1 MNPALSNLMYK
12 FLFLLFPFTLFAQK
26 DTLQEVRVKG
36 IRSELTGDPLKKV
49 FQVGANLTNLGGNL
63 YDVLSNIPSI
73 YVTSDGNVNYRGN
86 QNLTI
91 YFDGMP
97 AGILSS
103 SRANALSLFPAD
115 QIDRIEIMANPGANY
130 SAEGS
135 AGILNI
141 ILKKGTK
148 TESLRLNSN
157 LGTND
162 KYALSATFAKGF
174 KRWTHLVEVNLRQNV
189 RNNYQNLYREN
200 PSAFGFSQITQT
212 TNEINRDYNQ
222 SIRLHSLYSFS
233 KERTLGISFVGR
245 LSSDHNSEVRY
256 NQSEFTY
263 AADRY
268 YARDGDKQGMDKGF
282 DLNLSYTPSS
292 HGKIDF
298 LWIHNQGSDA
308 NQFYQHYFYGDFD
321 TPNPNISVR
330 NERSSAASANS
341 TFLLQGDWNKS
352 FSKKLSLDYG
362 FKLNSRFFENSF
374 KYEKQKEGIYLE
386 DGIRSNG
393 FNYQEHIQAAYVS
406 MAAKS
411 KWVDVN
417 AGLRTEATE
426 IAGGVQQSYVN
437 VFPSLS
443 IWHAISPSQSISFAL
458 SSRISRPSYKSL
470 NPFVSYADPL
480 NLNAGN
486 PALRPEKAVLLAFSH
501 VKDAMTLSV
510 SNSLFYR
517 EITGLVGRVRTFLGG
532 DTTLTRYENISQ
544 SRAWGFENVSTWSVS
559 NAYKITLSSSLYQTD
574 LQGLINGTEVA
585 ENRWSW
591 NSRLNQQWKWKNQW
605 SAQISGIYQ
614 SSQINTLGIIQ
625 PNYTV
630 DVGMKKELG
639 RLTINARIN
648 DLFNTQKTIYDS
660 RPFGFV
666 SDLERKKETR
676 IYYIG
681 FSYKFESKKLK
692 EARERKRVNEEE
704 VDIED

>member
-1 MNPALSNLMYK
+1 MHK
-12 FLFLLFPFTLFAQK
+12 FLFLLFPFFAFAQK
-26 DTLQEVRVKG
+26 DTLQEVRVNG
-36 IRSELTGDPLKKV
+36 IRSEITSDPGKKV

-91 YFDGMP
+91 YFDGKP

-103 SRANALSLFPAD
+103 SRANALSLYPAD
-115 QIDRIEIMANPGANY
+115 QIDRIEIISNPGAKY

-148 TESLRLNSN
+148 TESLRINSN
-157 LGTND
+157 VGTND
-162 KYALSATFAKGF
+162 KYALSATYAKGY
-174 KRWTHLVEVNLRQNV
+174 KRWTHLVDLNLRQNI
-189 RNNYQNLYREN
+189 RHNYQFLYREN
-200 PSAFGFSQITQT
+200 PSPFGFSQITQT
-212 TNEINRDYNQ
+212 TNEINRDFNQ
-222 SIRLHSLYSFS
+222 SVRLHSIYTFS
-233 KERTLGISFVGR
+233 KDRTFGISFIGR

-256 NQSEFTY
+256 NKSEFSY
-263 AADRY
+263 AADRF
-268 YARDGDKQGMDKGF
+268 YARDADKKGRDLGF
-282 DLNLSYTPSS
+282 DLNLSYSPSAN
-292 HGKIDF
+292 GKIDF
-298 LWIHNQGSDA
+298 LWIQNQGSDA
-308 NQFYQHYFYGDFD
+308 NQFFQHYFYGDFD
-321 TPNPNISVR
+321 TPNPNIPVR
-330 NERSSAASANS
+330 YERSSASSANS
-341 TFLLQGDWNKS
+341 TLLLQGDWSKS
-352 FSKKLSLDYG
+352 YSKKFSLEYG

-417 AGLRTEATE
+417 AGIRTEATE

>member
-1 MNPALSNLMYK
+1 MYK

-189 RNNYQNLYREN
+189 RNNYQSLYREN